1 MLLPLKTCVFSA
13 KSNQVQRPNTLFGTF
28 AYKTLVATVKGAGIM
43 RIKYLILLIIF
54 LSTACL
60 FAGDIANFQNLGFS
74 PGSRYFMFGQYGI
87 DEKTSSPYAD
97 IYFVDVKSNTF
108 LPQGVKHLKF
118 REPVRPG
125 NDGRGALFSLM
136 EKSYDLT
143 KKYNISHIATGR
155 FLYILLDGEEPK
167 AELNFRD
174 FQSGQRYNIKLS
186 QKSRGEGKKV
196 EAAFHIVL
204 TIEYKSGKSRN
215 LVVGLPN
222 YWRSGVKGYRIK
234 RIILAPDEKSLI
246 FMIQKEEVD
255 SAGPNIRFMVETV
268 VSGT

>member
-1 MLLPLKTCVFSA
+1 MILPLKSCALSA
-13 KSNQVQRPNTLFGTF
+13 KNYQVHCPNILFRIF
-28 AYKTLVATVKGAGIM
+28 AFRTLVAAVNDVGRTI
-43 RIKYLILLIIF
+43 YPILLIIF

-74 PGSRYFMFGQYGI
+74 ADSKYFMFGQYGI
-87 DEKTSSPYAD
+87 NEKTSLPYAD
-97 IYFVDVKSNTF
+97 IFFVNVKSNTF
-108 LPQGVKHLKF
+108 LPQGVKHVQF
-118 REPVRPG
+118 REPVKPG
-125 NDGRGALFSLM
+125 NDGRGALFNLL
-136 EKSYDLT
+136 EESYNLT

-167 AELNFRD
+167 AELSFRD
-174 FQSGQRYNIKLS
+174 FQSGHKYNITLS
-186 QKSRGEGKKV
+186 QKSRDEGKNI

-204 TIEYKSGKSRN
+204 TIEDKSGKSRN

-222 YWRSGVKGYRIK
+222 YWRSGVRGYRIK

-246 FMIQKEEVD
+246 FMIQKEEVN

-268 VSGT
+268 VTGS